1 MIRFTLRLVGFLLL
15 AVGFVGL
22 VVDGTR
28 SIANGEV
35 TFAPL
40 GQVLFQLFPDSFP
53 MLEPAITRHLHPF
66 LWDPIV
72 LNILLLPASVV
83 GFGLGL
89 LLLWLGQKPQE
100 PVGYLTER

>member
-1 MIRFTLRLVGFLLL
+1 MIRFTLRLVGLLL
-15 AVGFVGL
+15 VAGGFVGL

-28 SIANGEV
+28 SIANNELS
-35 TFAPL
+35 FAPL
-40 GQVLFQLFPDSFP
+40 GQILYQIFPGSFP

-72 LNILLLPASVV
+72 LNLLLLPASIVAFV
-83 GFGLGL
+83 LGL
-89 LLLWLGQKPQE
+89 LLLWLGQKPAE